1 MMLLNQKKEIQEVL
15 EKILGAPLDFKI
27 LPHPDEEK
35 LKKNFSRII
44 NNFEFV
50 WKRQLELEKYEIDL
64 STYDDKFFRL
74 AEDLIHFC
82 FDPEAAEA
90 IMFYIYTRTTDSG
103 EIQSFTDPEGN
114 HHKFESV
121 DDLWE
126 YMLVVAEKNMDDE
139 I

>member
-1 MMLLNQKKEIQEVL
+1 VL

-27 LPHPDEEK
+27 LPHPGEEK
-35 LKKNFSRII
+35 LKENFSRII
-44 NNFEFV
+44 SNFEFV
-50 WKRQLELEKYEIDL
+50 WKRQLELEKYEVDL

-90 IMFYIYTRTTDSG
+90 IMFYIYARTTDSG

-126 YMLVVAEKNMDDE
+126 YMLVVAEKLMDE
-139 I
+139 EE

>member
-1 MMLLNQKKEIQEVL
+1 MLLNQKKEIQEVL

-35 LKKNFSRII
+35 LKENFSRII
-44 NNFEFV
+44 SNFEFV
-50 WKRQLELEKYEIDL
+50 WKRQLELEKYEVDL

-90 IMFYIYTRTTDSG
+90 IMFYIYARTTDSG
-103 EIQSFTDPEGN
+103 EIQSFTDSEGN

>member
-1 MMLLNQKKEIQEVL
+1 LLGGCGGNYVDYSSKTTGKSKYLNPNLATQKIQG
-15 EKILGAPLDFKI
+15 I
-27 LPHPDEEK
+27 
-35 LKKNFSRII
+35 
-44 NNFEFV
+44 
-50 WKRQLELEKYEIDL
+50 EKYEIDL

-90 IMFYIYTRTTDSG
+90 IMFYIYARTTDSG

-126 YMLVVAEKNMDDE
+126 YMLIVAEKNMDDE

>member
-1 MMLLNQKKEIQEVL
+1 MLLNQKKEIQEVL

-35 LKKNFSRII
+35 LKENFSRII
-44 NNFEFV
+44 SNFEFV

-90 IMFYIYTRTTDSG
+90 VMFYIYARITDSG

-114 HHKFESV
+114 HHKFESI